1 MNFCSLHCDPHQSPE
16 KLESHEDEDASK
28 SSNRAGTM
36 PQPKSESP
44 LNDSSNDNP
53 SSTSSKPLQDES
65 HVVLLKTMREFFSKN
80 RDPPLNCRQWKILS
94 IEDAILCQ
102 EKSPFPLGMLV
113 RRFFPRYGFHDGCI
127 TFVQR
132 KLLFEEQKVLH
143 DQYLFIE

>member
-1 MNFCSLHCDPHQSPE
+1 M
-16 KLESHEDEDASK
+16 ASNGTDSCTASTK
-28 SSNRAGTM
+28 SKDTRLVGNET
-36 PQPKSESP
+36 QPKSESP

-53 SSTSSKPLQDES
+53 SSTYSKPLQDES